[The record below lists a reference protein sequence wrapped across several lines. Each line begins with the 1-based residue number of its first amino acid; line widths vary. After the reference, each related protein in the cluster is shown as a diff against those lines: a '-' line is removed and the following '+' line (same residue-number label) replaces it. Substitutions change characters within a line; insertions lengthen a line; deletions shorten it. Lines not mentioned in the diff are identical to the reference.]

1 MCTAVYIVTE
11 NYVFPTIQLFYP
23 SNQAAEGGNGQLTT
37 FILPSNQAAEGGNGQ
52 LTIDNGR
59 LTPHHDSAHSPS
71 LLLLLTSPYSA
82 TSNLGPS

>member
-37 FILPSNQAAEGGNGQ
+37 FILPSNQVLPTKPPKAAM
-52 LTIDNGR
+52 DN
-59 LTPHHDSAHSPS
+59 
-71 LLLLLTSPYSA
+71 
-82 TSNLGPS
+82 